1 MANFYGAP
9 EISVDALSQR
19 LENKNN
25 LLLLDV
31 REKWELTYA
40 RLPGKK
46 TLLAPLSQL
55 AHFGLEALPA
65 ATRDKSK
72 EIVVICHHGV
82 RSAEVTAWLIRQGW
96 ENVYSLAGGLDA
108 YAEQVDPSIGRY

>member
-9 EISVDALSQR
+9 EISAETLSQR

-31 REKWELTYA
+31 RERWELAYA

-46 TLLAPLSQL
+46 ILLAPLSQL
-55 AHFGLEALPA
+55 AQHGLASLPA
-65 ATRDKSK
+65 ATRNKQK
-72 EIVVICHHGV
+72 EIVVFCHHGV
-82 RSAEVTAWLIRQGW
+82 RSAEVAAWLIQQGW
-96 ENVYSLAGGLDA
+96 ENVHSLAGGLNA